1 MKKLLIYVFVSA
13 LFFISS
19 CVTARAVE
27 TKDKTENQKK
37 ADAHYRLGIDS
48 MYKGKHFKAKRE
60 LSIAV
65 EYAPDIPLYQN
76 HLGLLHY
83 KLGEYEKAEK
93 LFIKSHELDNSYSD
107 PLNNLAVL
115 YIHQKKYDEAWSLL
129 EKVEKDSIY
138 PNPQFV
144 HSNKGIILK
153 EKGKLDEAEKKFKR
167 ALKLKP
173 KYCEA
178 HNELGKLYE
187 MKNLKEKAAH
197 HYSKSVKF
205 CPSFVEPLYRG
216 AVRYLALKQEEK
228 GRKFLKKCVK
238 IENENTHELT
248 IPFMEDCLRLAESF
262 GITEKS
268 EEEEN
273 RKRKKREIEDI
284 QR

>member
-1 MKKLLIYVFVSA
+1 MKKVLTCILVSV
-13 LFFISS
+13 LFFVCS
-19 CVTARAVE
+19 CVSVRAAE
-27 TKDKTENQKK
+27 TKDKTDSQKK
-37 ADAHYRLGIDS
+37 ADAHYRMGIDS

-65 EYAPDIPLYQN
+65 EYAPDIPVYHN

-93 LFIKSHELDNSYSD
+93 LFMKSYELDNSYSD

-115 YIHQKKYDEAWSLL
+115 YIHQKKYDEAWNLL

-144 HSNKGIILK
+144 YSNKGIILK
-153 EKGKLDEAEKKFKR
+153 NKGKLNEAEKEFKR

-187 MKNLKEKAAH
+187 MKNLDEKAAY
-197 HYSKSVKF
+197 HYSMSVKF
-205 CPSFVEPLYRG
+205 CPSFVESLYRG
-216 AVRYLALKQEEK
+216 AVRYFALKQEDK
-228 GRKFLKKCVK
+228 GKEFLKKCVE
-238 IENENTHELT
+238 IESENTNELT
-248 IPFMEDCLRLAESF
+248 IPFMEDCLRLAETF
-262 GITEKS
+262 GINEKS
-268 EEEEN
+268 EKEED

-284 QR
+284 KR